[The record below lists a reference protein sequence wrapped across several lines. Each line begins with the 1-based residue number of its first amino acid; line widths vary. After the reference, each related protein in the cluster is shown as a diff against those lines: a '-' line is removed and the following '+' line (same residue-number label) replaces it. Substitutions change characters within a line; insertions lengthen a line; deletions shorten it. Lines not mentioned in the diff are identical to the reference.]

1 MSKIASMVIEI
12 STKYD
17 ITAVDKDG
25 ESCSLSAGQSHVLGL
40 SYVAGCRQIT
50 NTHTFLFIDSPLHN
64 ISGDFRNEVALVLA
78 KHLPSG
84 VQVVLFVTE
93 SEYKHG
99 DDEGAK
105 PVREILK
112 PTGKIWREY
121 EIVKMDDGTDCRTF
135 KELK

>member
-1 MSKIASMVIEI
+1 MACN
-12 STKYD
+12 
-17 ITAVDKDG
+17 KDG
-25 ESCSLSAGQSHVLGL
+25 DSKSLSAGQSHVLGL

-64 ISGDFRNEVALVLA
+64 ISGNFRNEVAIVLA
-78 KHLPSG
+78 KHLPPG
-84 VQVVLFVTE
+84 VQVTLFVTE

-99 DDEGAK
+99 DPEGAG

-121 EIVKMDDGTDCRTF
+121 EIGECKTDDGESTRCF
-135 KELK
+135 KVLK